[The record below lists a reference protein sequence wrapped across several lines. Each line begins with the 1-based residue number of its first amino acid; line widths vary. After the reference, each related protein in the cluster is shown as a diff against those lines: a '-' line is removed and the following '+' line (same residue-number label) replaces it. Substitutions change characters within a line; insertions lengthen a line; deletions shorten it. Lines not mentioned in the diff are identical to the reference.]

1 MLLKNKNKLLMYV
14 IVKLGKMC
22 KKKKCENKI
31 IVKIIEYTVCLLC
44 LLFVYRDLCVELF
57 FILIY
62 FKFSEFFFFFR
73 FISVVFKEGEN
84 VLVDIDF
91 I

>member
-1 MLLKNKNKLLMYV
+1 MYV

-22 KKKKCENKI
+22 KKKKKIVKKSENKI
-31 IVKIIEYTVCLLC
+31 IVKIIEYIVCLLC
-44 LLFVYRDLCVELF
+44 FLFVYRDLCVELF